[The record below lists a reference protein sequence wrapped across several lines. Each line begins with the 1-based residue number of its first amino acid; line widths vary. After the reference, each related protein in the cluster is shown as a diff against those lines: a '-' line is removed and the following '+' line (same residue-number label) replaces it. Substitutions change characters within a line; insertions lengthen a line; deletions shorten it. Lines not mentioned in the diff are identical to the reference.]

1 MRLELDHVAV
11 GTGPGAP
18 LPELTVV
25 ADRFVPGFVA
35 VETVDAPV
43 LASLVAVGRM
53 APSSGHVTLDGSDD
67 AGAIRASF
75 ALVDTPSVAE
85 PFGSL
90 TVAQVAREELALA
103 GLRSDRASTALL
115 LDEIG
120 LAEHRG
126 TRLQAL
132 PTELRVRLL
141 CELAVLREGV
151 QGLVLTSPERHGGDV
166 VAWLAVVHDLVARGV
181 TVLTITGY
189 AALAA
194 VEALPVP
201 DFAARGEHATGGA
214 DADADAADADSA
226 DADDAT
232 GPDDPDTSS
241 LEAPDTDTDD
251 TTDIPPDDSAVAPTR
266 EDR

>member
-1 MRLELDHVAV
+1 MRLELDHV
-11 GTGPGAP
+11 GIGEEPGAP

-25 ADRFVPGFVA
+25 ADRGRPGFVA

-43 LASLVAVGRM
+43 LASLVAGGRM
-53 APSSGHVTLDGSDD
+53 APTQGRVTLDGSDD
-67 AGAIRASF
+67 AAAIRASF

-103 GLRSDRASTALL
+103 DLRSDRASTALL

-120 LAEHRG
+120 LADHRR

-166 VAWLAVVHDLVARGV
+166 AAWLAVVHDLVARGV
-181 TVLTITGY
+181 TVLTVTGF

-194 VEALPVP
+194 VEALPAP
-201 DFAARGEHATGGA
+201 DFSGLDEDEVPA
-214 DADADAADADSA
+214 
-226 DADDAT
+226 
-232 GPDDPDTSS
+232 GPAPVTDLTTT
-241 LEAPDTDTDD
+241 APDPTPT
-251 TTDIPPDDSAVAPTR
+251 PDDSAVAPTR
-266 EDR
+266 EDPRQ

>member
-11 GTGPGAP
+11 GEGPGAP

-25 ADRFVPGFVA
+25 ADRGLPGFVT

-43 LASLVAVGRM
+43 LASLIAGGRM
-53 APSSGHVTLDGSDD
+53 APTSGQVTLDGSDD
-67 AGAIRASF
+67 AAAIRASF

-120 LAEHRG
+120 LAEHRR

-141 CELAVLREGV
+141 GELAVLREGV
-151 QGLVLTSPERHGGDV
+151 RGLVLTSPERHGGDV
-166 VAWLAVVHDLVARGV
+166 AAWLAVVHDLVARGV
-181 TVLTITGY
+181 TVLTITGA

-201 DFAARGEHATGGA
+201 DFGAHGEHAAGDA
-214 DADADAADADSA
+214 DADADADAE
-226 DADDAT
+226 DAT
-232 GPDDPDTSS
+232 GPDDPDTTSF
-241 LEAPDTDTDD
+241 EAPDTGTHDTD
-251 TTDIPPDDSAVAPTR
+251 TTLDDSAVAPTR

>member
-11 GTGPGAP
+11 GEGPGAP

-25 ADRFVPGFVA
+25 ADRFAPGFVA

-43 LASLVAVGRM
+43 LASLVAGGRM
-53 APSSGHVTLDGSDD
+53 APTSGQVTLDGSDD
-67 AGAIRASF
+67 AGVLRASF

-151 QGLVLTSPERHGGDV
+151 GGLVLTSPERHGGDV
-166 VAWLAVVHDLVARGV
+166 AAWLSVVHDLVARGV
-181 TVLTITGY
+181 TVLTVTGF

-201 DFAARGEHATGGA
+201 DFAARGEHAAA
-214 DADADAADADSA
+214 DADADA

-232 GPDDPDTSS
+232 GPDDLDTTS
-241 LEAPDTDTDD
+241 LEAPDT
-251 TTDIPPDDSAVAPTR
+251 TTTTTSDDSAVAPTR

>member
-1 MRLELDHVAV
+1 VRLELDHVAV
-11 GTGPGAP
+11 GEGPGAP

-25 ADRFVPGFVA
+25 ADRGLPGFVA

-43 LASLVAVGRM
+43 LASLIAGGRM
-53 APSSGHVTLDGSDD
+53 APTQGQVTLDGSDD
-67 AGAIRASF
+67 AAAIRASF

-85 PFGSL
+85 PFASL

-120 LAEHRG
+120 LAEHRR

-151 QGLVLTSPERHGGDV
+151 RGLVLTSPERHGGDV
-166 VAWLAVVHDLVARGV
+166 AAWLAVVHDLVARGV
-181 TVLTITGY
+181 TVLTITGF

-201 DFAARGEHATGGA
+201 DFAAHGEHAAGEPAG
-214 DADADAADADSA
+214 DP
-226 DADDAT
+226 DDET
-232 GPDDPDTSS
+232 GPDD
-241 LEAPDTDTDD
+241 LD
-251 TTDIPPDDSAVAPTR
+251 TTSFETPGLDTTPDDSAVAPTR

>member
-11 GTGPGAP
+11 GEGPGAP

-25 ADRFVPGFVA
+25 ADRGRPGFVA

-43 LASLVAVGRM
+43 LASLVAGGRM
-53 APSSGHVTLDGSDD
+53 APTQGRVTLDGSDD
-67 AGAIRASF
+67 AAAIRASF

-103 GLRSDRASTALL
+103 DLRSDRASTALL

-120 LAEHRG
+120 LADHRR

-166 VAWLAVVHDLVARGV
+166 AAWLAVVHDLVARGV
-181 TVLTITGY
+181 TVLTVTGF

-194 VEALPVP
+194 VEALPAP
-201 DFAARGEHATGGA
+201 DFSGLDEDEVPAGPAPV
-214 DADADAADADSA
+214 SA
-226 DADDAT
+226 PEPVPT
-232 GPDDPDTSS
+232 PDPT
-241 LEAPDTDTDD
+241 PT
-251 TTDIPPDDSAVAPTR
+251 PDDSAVAPTR
-266 EDR
+266 EDPRP

>member
-1 MRLELDHVAV
+1 MRLELDHV
-11 GTGPGAP
+11 GIGEGPGAP
-18 LPELTVV
+18 LPELSVV
-25 ADRFVPGFVA
+25 ADRGLPGFVA

-43 LASLVAVGRM
+43 LASLVAGGRM
-53 APSSGHVTLDGSDD
+53 APTQGRVTLDGRDD
-67 AGAIRASF
+67 AAAIRASV

-103 GLRSDRASTALL
+103 GLRDDRASTALL

-120 LAEHRG
+120 LADHRR

-151 QGLVLTSPERHGGDV
+151 RGLVLTSPERHGGDV
-166 VAWLAVVHDLVARGV
+166 VAWLAVVHDLVARGF
-181 TVLTITGY
+181 TVLTVTGF

-201 DFAARGEHATGGA
+201 EFALHGMHE
-214 DADADAADADSA
+214 
-226 DADDAT
+226 ADDDGTAT
-232 GPDDPDTSS
+232 GPDTTDTPDT
-241 LEAPDTDTDD
+241 
-251 TTDIPPDDSAVAPTR
+251 PDDDAVAPTR
-266 EDR
+266 EDPRP